1 MTNDEVISVL
11 NGLIETCKDGDEGFR
26 TCALDASDTR
36 LKTFF
41 TNRAQSCAAA
51 ARELQSLV
59 HAYGGDPGN
68 SSSLGSAVHRR
79 WIDIKALITGK
90 DDRAVLQECERGEA
104 MAVSSYS
111 QALTRKLPENVR
123 VVVER
128 QYQGVLQNH
137 DQVKS
142 LRDQYRA

>member
-1 MTNDEVISVL
+1 MTNDEVVSAL
-11 NGLIETCKDGDEGFR
+11 NNLIETCKDGEEGFR
-26 TCALDASDTR
+26 TCGMDASDPR

-41 TNRAQSCAAA
+41 TNRAQTCAAA
-51 ARELQSLV
+51 ALELQNLV
-59 HAYGGDPGN
+59 RAFGGDADT
-68 SSSLGSAVHRR
+68 SSSLGAAVHRR

-90 DDRAVLQECERGEA
+90 DDRAVLTECERGEA
-104 MAVSSYS
+104 MAVTSYQ
-111 QALTRKLPENVR
+111 QALGRNLPESVR
-123 VVVER
+123 AVVER